1 MSRPAEPK
9 VKRSVWATIK
19 AGSGPYRRLFQYV
32 KPYKVRF
39 GIGLGFGFLYGLING
54 LLPIVLGKV
63 MAFVFHGGPM
73 STQTLLQHRDQL
85 DV

>member
-1 MSRPAEPK
+1 MSAPTEPK
-9 VKRSVWATIK
+9 VKRSLWETMK

-54 LLPIVLGKV
+54 CLPLVLAQV
-63 MAFVFHGGPM
+63 MSVAF
-73 STQTLLQHRDQL
+73 QAAR
-85 DV
+85 